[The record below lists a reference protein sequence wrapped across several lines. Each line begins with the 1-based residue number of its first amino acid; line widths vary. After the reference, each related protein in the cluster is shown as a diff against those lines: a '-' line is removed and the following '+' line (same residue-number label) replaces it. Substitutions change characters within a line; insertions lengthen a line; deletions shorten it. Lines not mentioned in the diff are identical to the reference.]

1 MNGLE
6 QIVIQLLLNF
16 VTVDQLNGFLGD
28 PRSVAVLLG
37 ALVALSGAW
46 LGTFLLLRKMS
57 LTSDAISHT
66 VLLGIV
72 IAFLL
77 MVGVFGLEA
86 DLSSPWLIL
95 GATAAGVLTVLLT
108 EAVQR
113 SGLVKADTA
122 LGLVFPLLFAIAI
135 ILVSRYIQN
144 VHLDTDAVLV
154 GEIGVAWAN
163 TNSHCLE
170 YCEEVVI
177 TPDDPRAEVGQRCT
191 NCSRES
197 GISPRSPEA
206 VFEQICTNCGTY
218 TAAQAWGERLIPDA
232 PVLVFFPRS
241 LSVMGVIT
249 LLNGL
254 FVLLFYKEL
263 KLSTFDQALA
273 KSLGFRPGLLTYALM
288 VLVSLTAV
296 GAFDAVGA
304 VMVVAFFII
313 PAAAAYL
320 LTDRL
325 WTMLLIGPAISILAA
340 VTGYDL
346 ARGLFL
352 GVFPVNGLLQW
363 LDGVIGLGGY
373 TEWNTSI
380 SASMVMMLFLFFLLA
395 WVASPRYGLVS
406 TLVRRYLQQ
415 LSFAEQLLLGHLRH
429 HHREADLSECRAVTL
444 HEHLRWSPRRVQWV
458 LRRLWARGLVRVEE
472 DVVYLT
478 TKGAARV
485 DSFVQVNL
493 PLRPVSAD

>member
-16 VTVDQLNGFLGD
+16 VTVDQLNGFLGN